1 MGLLTHFE
9 HLPTPSLII
18 KRFRISIFVVEYIMS
33 ERESTL
39 QKEFSKEENLNGE
52 SSLGTSTS
60 KVDLNNLIKRVKDE
74 EKRSKRQNIVISAAA
89 LSAVAV
95 FGIILTL

>member
-1 MGLLTHFE
+1 MSIEGR
-9 HLPTPSLII
+9 SN
-18 KRFRISIFVVEYIMS
+18 FREDNFDKKTELDEIQSRS
-33 ERESTL
+33 
-39 QKEFSKEENLNGE
+39 GA
-52 SSLGTSTS
+52 
-60 KVDLNNLIKRVKDE
+60 KVDLNNLIKRVKED

>member
-1 MGLLTHFE
+1 LGLLTHFE
-9 HLPTPSLII
+9 HLSTTFLII
-18 KRFRISIFVVEYIMS
+18 KYFRIGIFVVEYNMS

-52 SSLGTSTS
+52 SSLGNSTS

>member
-1 MGLLTHFE
+1 MEFKDTKLDQQSSPDQVLTN
-9 HLPTPSLII
+9 S
-18 KRFRISIFVVEYIMS
+18 R
-33 ERESTL
+33 
-39 QKEFSKEENLNGE
+39 
-52 SSLGTSTS
+52 S
-60 KVDLNNLIKRVKDE
+60 KVDLNNLIRKVKEE

>member
-1 MGLLTHFE
+1 M
-9 HLPTPSLII
+9 
-18 KRFRISIFVVEYIMS
+18 VQYDMS
-33 ERESTL
+33 ERDSTL
-39 QKEFSKEENLNGE
+39 QKEFIKDENFNGE
-52 SSLGTSTS
+52 NSLGSSRS

>member
-1 MGLLTHFE
+1 M
-9 HLPTPSLII
+9 
-18 KRFRISIFVVEYIMS
+18 EYKDT
-33 ERESTL
+33 EL
-39 QKEFSKEENLNGE
+39 HQN
-52 SSLGTSTS
+52 SSPDQVTGNSRS
-60 KVDLNNLIKRVKDE
+60 KVDLNNLIKKVKEE

>member
-1 MGLLTHFE
+1 
-9 HLPTPSLII
+9 
-18 KRFRISIFVVEYIMS
+18 MS
-33 ERESTL
+33 D
-39 QKEFSKEENLNGE
+39 KEDFLKNGFNNNEENYNGE
-52 SSLGTSTS
+52 NSPTNSRS
-60 KVDLNNLIKRVKDE
+60 KVDLNNLIKKVKDE

>member
-1 MGLLTHFE
+1 MIECVMKEMGD
-9 HLPTPSLII
+9 S
-18 KRFRISIFVVEYIMS
+18 
-33 ERESTL
+33 L
-39 QKEFSKEENLNGE
+39 QKDYVNQESRNSENSLR
-52 SSLGTSTS
+52 SSGS
-60 KVDLNNLIKRVKDE
+60 KVDLNNLIKRVKEE

>member
-1 MGLLTHFE
+1 MKFKDTE
-9 HLPTPSLII
+9 
-18 KRFRISIFVVEYIMS
+18 
-33 ERESTL
+33 
-39 QKEFSKEENLNGE
+39 LNQH
-52 SSLGTSTS
+52 SSQDEVLRNSSS
-60 KVDLNNLIKRVKDE
+60 KVDLNNLIRKVKEE